1 MKLLDK
7 IVEKLVEEALNKSD
21 LLIELT
27 KTIEGIAFQIEKSAK
42 TMVQVTQQLSVHHNL
57 IKDLYDRQE
66 ELATAIKRDSINIE
80 ISQTKEKPVKP
91 N

>member
-27 KTIEGIAFQIEKSAK
+27 KTIESIAFQIEKSAK
-42 TMVQVTQQLSVHHNL
+42 TMVQVTQQLNVHHNL

-66 ELATAIKRDSINIE
+66 MLATAIKRDSINIE
-80 ISQTKEKPVKP
+80 MSQTKEKPVKP